1 MKSIVTS
8 KKNIFVL
15 IRIMIAMAIAIGI
28 SFIDLEYLEHW
39 TYDFRTRIK
48 IQPEVSGHIQTVA
61 IDNPTVLKY
70 KGEPGASIHS
80 EFLNKL
86 KMAEPKMIIYLLDLN
101 NLEGGLTELKHF
113 ADIAKQTPYFVATT
127 SEIIGKG
134 QESELFFKPP
144 LDGIKAHMALLTH
157 DRSTFARDGVT
168 RRLILSYL
176 NTPMIHETAASH
188 FNEVKKV
195 DNYQGQF
202 QFLNSQQSYINFR
215 KTGTYKPLS
224 FKDVVDNKFNPGAL
238 RDKIILVGRDT
249 LVHAGDYKM
258 TPFSRDIIAM
268 SNMEVHANII
278 ETLIQN
284 NSPIRAQFWI
294 NIILN
299 ALIALIT
306 IYAVFRT
313 RPSKGLMI
321 LIITLSAYVTLS
333 WMSFQFFDYW
343 LNMAAPLLTI
353 FICYYF
359 FIPYRLIMENKKS
372 WEYFQH
378 NKVLSEVE
386 ELKTNFLRMMSH
398 DLKTPL
404 ARIHGMTEMALR
416 HEGSTPEQQT
426 ALKNISKSSEELSLF
441 VESILDLSR
450 IESNEVKLH
459 LQSKDINDL
468 IKQVIQQSEY
478 LAKEKG
484 IKIIAELEPLFSIKV
499 DPHLLKQVFTNLVE
513 NAIKY
518 SPENTK
524 VLVTTEEIDGYV
536 VIQVADQGMGIPE
549 QESKLIFDRFYRSKS
564 ASSSK
569 IAGTGLGLYLT
580 KYFVGLHK
588 GEIYVESSEGLGSTF
603 VVRIPTHLE
612 IQTNNSIKGEL
623 NV

>member
-1 MKSIVTS
+1 MKKIVTS
-8 KKNIFVL
+8 KKNIFVFLRIL
-15 IRIMIAMAIAIGI
+15 IATSIAIGI
-28 SFIDLEYLEHW
+28 SFLDLEYLEHW

-48 IQPEVSGHIQTVA
+48 IQPKVSGHIQTIA
-61 IDNPTVLKY
+61 IDNPTVLKF
-70 KGEPGASIHS
+70 KGEPGASIHA

-86 KMAEPKMIIYLLDLN
+86 KKAEPKLIIYLLDLN
-101 NLEGGLTELKHF
+101 NLEGGLEELKLF
-113 ADIAKQTPYFVATT
+113 ADTAKDLPYFVATT
-127 SEIIGKG
+127 SEIVGKG
-134 QESELFFKPP
+134 QEGELFFKPP
-144 LDGIKAHMALLTH
+144 LDGLKAHMALLTH

-176 NTPMIHETAASH
+176 NEPMIHETAARL
-188 FNEVKKV
+188 FNNIKSTSE
-195 DNYQGQF
+195 YQGQF
-202 QFLNSQQSYINFR
+202 DFLTSKQSYINFR
-215 KTGTYKPLS
+215 PTGTYKPLS
-224 FKDVVDNKFNPGAL
+224 FTDIVDNKYNPGAL
-238 RDKIILVGRDT
+238 RNKIILVGRDT

-258 TPFSRDIIAM
+258 TPFSREIIAM
-268 SNMEVHANII
+268 SNMEVHANTI

-284 NSPIRAQFWI
+284 SSPIRSNFWI
-294 NIILN
+294 NIFLN
-299 ALIALIT
+299 AFIALIT

-321 LIITLSAYVTLS
+321 LAATLSTYVFIS
-333 WMSFQFFDYW
+333 WMGFQFFDYW
-343 LNMAAPLLTI
+343 LNLAAPFLTI

-359 FIPYRLIMENKKS
+359 FIPYRLIIENKKS

-416 HEGSTPEQQT
+416 HSGSTPEQQQ

-468 IKQVIQQSEY
+468 IKQVVRQTDY
-478 LAKEKG
+478 FACEKN
-484 IKIIAELEPLFSIKV
+484 IKVITELEPLFSIKI
-499 DPHLLKQVFTNLVE
+499 DPHLLQQVITNLVE

-524 VLVTTEEIDGYV
+524 VLVTSEELDGYV
-536 VIQVADQGMGIPE
+536 VIQVADQGFGIPE
-549 QESKLIFDRFYRSKS
+549 EESDRIFDRFYRSKD
-564 ASSSK
+564 ATNSK
-569 IAGTGLGLYLT
+569 ITGTGLGLYLT
-580 KYFVGLHK
+580 KYFVGLHS
-588 GEIYVESSEGLGSTF
+588 GQITVESIEGQGSTF
-603 VVRIPTHLE
+603 TIKIPTQLD
-612 IQTNNSIKGEL
+612 TKKSNTIKGEL